1 MLWLPNLLGP
11 ALALLGLA
19 PLLHAM
25 CRPGGNRESAV
36 FCLQGVGTGG
46 WEWMGGIIKVYLIS
60 TLSDGWRVWTR
71 KYRNCIAWTERARAD
86 TCLQKCVDREGASR
100 HVPPITAWTERARA
114 HTHPP
119 MKPAPPHT
127 ALDRGR
133 CKGGRGGRGAPLS
146 ARAARQ
152 TNQVR
157 HGRTAAIT
165 QRQPLLGDESH
176 MRRLVDQ
183 LPAGFCRIYLL

>member
-1 MLWLPNLLGP
+1 
-11 ALALLGLA
+11 
-19 PLLHAM
+19 
-25 CRPGGNRESAV
+25 
-36 FCLQGVGTGG
+36 
-46 WEWMGGIIKVYLIS
+46 MGGIIKVYLIS

-86 TCLQKCVDREGASR
+86 TRLKKCVDPEGASR

-157 HGRTAAIT
+157 QGRTAAIT

-183 LPAGFCRIYLL
+183 LPAGFCRIYLLSRGKCERSARARAETGRGRAPLSKVSVENEDGAAPHHL

>member
-1 MLWLPNLLGP
+1 MSVCLSVWASPRCSMP
-11 ALALLGLA
+11 CVA
-19 PLLHAM
+19 PEETESRPFFA
-25 CRPGGNRESAV
+25 CRVWVQDSR
-36 FCLQGVGTGG
+36 G
-46 WEWMGGIIKVYLIS
+46 WGSMGGKIKSIS
-60 TLSDGWRVWTR
+60 SLPLSGWVACGRGNIETD
-71 KYRNCIAWTERARAD
+71 CIAWTERARAD
-86 TCLQKCVDREGASR
+86 TRLKKCVDPEGASR